1 MKTSATPAVIDAHL
15 SDRDCL
21 DLATTIVLRHP
32 QRRIEFQNLVRERGW
47 DEAAMVAAYDCQA
60 RSMRLRWW
68 EQPRAWPA
76 SAAKIG
82 PPGCCRMARRGI
94 SRYHPNPLAAIAA
107 AGAATPLQHDQAP
120 RLRGTADAA
129 HEYGSSIR
137 CAHLEASPSRAR
149 LAQESGGTLLG

>member
-1 MKTSATPAVIDAHL
+1 MKTSANPAVIDAHL

-21 DLATTIVLRHP
+21 DLATTLRHP

-68 EQPRAWPA
+68 EQPPCVASVRGKDRAA
-76 SAAKIG
+76 RLLR
-82 PPGCCRMARRGI
+82 RMARRGI

>member
-1 MKTSATPAVIDAHL
+1 MKTSANPAVIDAHL

-68 EQPRAWPA
+68 EQPPCVASVRGKDRAA
-76 SAAKIG
+76 RLLR
-82 PPGCCRMARRGI
+82 RMARRGDQPLPPEPARRDRRGWRGDATTTR
-94 SRYHPNPLAAIAA
+94 SGPTPQRNRRCNPRVRQ
-107 AGAATPLQHDQAP
+107 QHTM
-120 RLRGTADAA
+120 R
-129 HEYGSSIR
+129 
-137 CAHLEASPSRAR
+137 AS
-149 LAQESGGTLLG
+149 